1 MSRADRAPPRR
12 ALVAPTLLAL
22 AAIALLLYLGTWQLA
37 RDAERNRDWRATQED
52 SERPTLRSSDLAGPD
67 ERVMWR
73 RVHATVVFSD
83 APMLLSGASE
93 DHRPG
98 FRVMQMGT
106 LEGAEHVLVDRGFLA
121 HEGVEDAVNAFAPDG
136 QQVVL
141 SGRVRPLADSRT
153 RPPTPGGEGARRS
166 GLPTPEPRWPPRAG
180 TSTPGRRSSTMTGR
194 ASITPCSGSGWP
206 RWSSQAGPSGC
217 GESSDNGSR
226 GPLSQHR
233 HSSVWHAI

>member
-1 MSRADRAPPRR
+1 MSRADRAEVPRPARR

-141 SGRVRPLADSRT
+141 SGRVRPLADSPDEAPYPRRRGCAT
-153 RPPTPGGEGARRS
+153 VWPPHSRASMAPQGWYIHTGEAQLHYDWTSLHYAVQWFGMAALVLAGWAVWLWRKLGQRLPWTVEPTP
-166 GLPTPEPRWPPRAG
+166 T
-180 TSTPGRRSSTMTGR
+180 
-194 ASITPCSGSGWP
+194 
-206 RWSSQAGPSGC
+206 
-217 GESSDNGSR
+217 
-226 GPLSQHR
+226 
-233 HSSVWHAI
+233 

>member
-37 RDAERNRDWRATQED
+37 RDAERNRDWRTTQED

-121 HEGVEDAVNAFAPDG
+121 HEGVEDAVNAFASDG

-141 SGRVRPLADSRT
+141 SGRVRPLADSPDEAPYPRRRGCAT
-153 RPPTPGGEGARRS
+153 VWPPHSRASMAPQGWYIHTGEAQLHYDWTSLHYAVQWFGMAALVLAGLAVWLWRKLGQRLPWTVEPTP
-166 GLPTPEPRWPPRAG
+166 T
-180 TSTPGRRSSTMTGR
+180 
-194 ASITPCSGSGWP
+194 
-206 RWSSQAGPSGC
+206 
-217 GESSDNGSR
+217 
-226 GPLSQHR
+226 
-233 HSSVWHAI
+233 